1 MPSAI
6 DNYKRKIAV
15 ELERRRRCAE
25 NNMTTMTEF
34 DIYEDDD
41 DENDGDDD
49 YSPIRL
55 GGTRPP
61 LYTPNPII
69 EPTDELHQ
77 TQIVLDDL
85 DIFIIKK
92 SRMSVERNPTSIE
105 NNLVKAYQ
113 PVIEVAPSS
122 LLRRTPQYNF
132 INVNIYTYISLYISS
147 LLSYLNLG
155 KSR

>member
-41 DENDGDDD
+41 DDENDGDDF
-49 YSPIRL
+49 SPIRL
-55 GGTRPP
+55 GTRQ

-92 SRMSVERNPTSIE
+92 SRMSVVERNPTSMIE

-122 LLRRTPQYNF
+122 LLRRTQYEF
-132 INVNIYTYISLYISS
+132 INVNILTSISLSFLYY
-147 LLSYLNLG
+147 LLNLG

>member
-41 DENDGDDD
+41 DNNDGDD

-55 GGTRPP
+55 GTRT

-69 EPTDELHQ
+69 EPSDELHQ

-92 SRMSVERNPTSIE
+92 SRMSVERSTTSMIE

-122 LLRRTPQYNF
+122 TLLRRTPQYDF
-132 INVNIYTYISLYISS
+132 INVNISFFYILYY
-147 LLSYLNLG
+147 LLNLG
-155 KSR
+155 KSLSR